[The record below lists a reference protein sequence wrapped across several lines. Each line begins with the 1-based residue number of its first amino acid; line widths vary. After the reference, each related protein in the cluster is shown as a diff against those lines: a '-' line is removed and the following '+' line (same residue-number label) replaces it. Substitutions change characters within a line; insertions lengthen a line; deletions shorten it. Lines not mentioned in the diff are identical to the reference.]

1 MTLREFALFC
11 TLPLAAADLSP
22 ANAPQLKEAWRFD
35 THAQAPA
42 TGHAAIGDNGRAV
55 MERGTV
61 RAFDTRT
68 GKALWTW
75 DPTPIGQTGAANAWA
90 PLAVAPRATSF
101 SFPPAAP
108 RPTSTAAFDPA
119 ITATPTPSPRS
130 RLPAESNAGASK
142 SCTTIFGTTM
152 SSPAPY

>member
-11 TLPLAAADLSP
+11 TLPLTAADLSP

-61 RAFDTRT
+61 RAFATLS

-90 PLAVAPRATSF
+90 PLAVDPERDLVF
-101 SFPPAAP
+101 V
-108 RPTSTAAFDPA
+108 PTGS
-119 ITATPTPSPRS
+119 ATPTPSPRS
-130 RLPAESNAGASK
+130 RLPPESNAGASK